1 MDVLETSGL
10 WSSHST
16 LGKSNKKFSKALLNP
31 TGIQII
37 TFKSFHSITKQC
49 LQKSRLKLFCKTI

>member
-10 WSSHST
+10 LSSHST
-16 LGKSNKKFSKALLNP
+16 LGESNKKFNKALLDP

-37 TFKSFHSITKQC
+37 TVKSFHSITKQC
-49 LQKSRLKLFCKTI
+49 LQKLRLNLCCKTI